1 MEYAIKEFLLHQST
15 LLFGTNVSEGLVQI
29 QRTKKDVSGDLTLLL
44 FPFVK
49 ALKASPQELGI

>member
-49 ALKASPQELGI
+49 A